1 MELSKVKIE
10 IFLGALFKS
19 DACVKREIIFYIDS
33 AVGGGDLAHF
43 HKYTVAKRNFMT
55 LMITSWM
62 NILHYVEKGNFS
74 TKFKEND
81 V

>member
-43 HKYTVAKRNFMT
+43 HKYTVAKRN
-55 LMITSWM
+55 S
-62 NILHYVEKGNFS
+62 
-74 TKFKEND
+74 
-81 V
+81 

>member
-1 MELSKVKIE
+1 MHGLSKVKIE

-43 HKYTVAKRNFMT
+43 HKYTVAKRNFYDASDNVMDEYIT
-55 LMITSWM
+55 LCR
-62 NILHYVEKGNFS
+62 KR
-74 TKFKEND
+74 KFLD
-81 V
+81 TI